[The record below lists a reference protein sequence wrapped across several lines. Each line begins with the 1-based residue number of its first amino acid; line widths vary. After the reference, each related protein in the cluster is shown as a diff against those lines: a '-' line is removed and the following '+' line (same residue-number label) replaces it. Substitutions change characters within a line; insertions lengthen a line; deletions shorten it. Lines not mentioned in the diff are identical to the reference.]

1 MSKTINNRY
10 RLTEKLKER
19 KNYVTYRANDLKE
32 QREVAIKIFD
42 LKKCSEAEINKI
54 KNDLNILLNVMN
66 HLILYPR
73 CILFM
78 NIAMIICLIK

>member
-10 RLTEKLKER
+10 RLSEKLKER

-54 KNDLNILLNVMN
+54 KNELNIFCWNN
-66 HLILYPR
+66 FIP
-73 CILFM
+73 
-78 NIAMIICLIK
+78 IIYYKQVIS